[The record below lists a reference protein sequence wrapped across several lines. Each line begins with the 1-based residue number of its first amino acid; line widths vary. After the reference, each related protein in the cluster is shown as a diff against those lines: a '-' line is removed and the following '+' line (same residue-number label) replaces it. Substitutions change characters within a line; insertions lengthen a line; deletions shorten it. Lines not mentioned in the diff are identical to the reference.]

1 MEARLL
7 LAAGILMT
15 AGALVWLLGP
25 WGLLASGVV
34 LTAIALF
41 LVDVKERARAEA
53 VEDPAW
59 SQRGGPVRR

>member
-7 LAAGILMT
+7 LAAGVLMT

-25 WGLLASGVV
+25 WGLLASGLC
-34 LTAIALF
+34 LTFLALF
-41 LVDVKERARAEA
+41 LVEVKERARAEA

-59 SQRGGPVRR
+59 SQRGGPVQR